1 METTRL
7 FKIVSIINLPWGQV
21 RSNTKFGLDRFSRF
35 DVYCIQTNGHPDK
48 QSIHIDIYYF
58 AVTQYSRN
66 YSDLNETESTLAS
79 TPTTI
84 VQSTITLESTQ
95 TTASIRTTPSRSTT
109 GRTTTSRTTTRRTTT
124 GRSSTRSTT
133 TSQTTTR
140 RTTTGRTTTSRT
152 TTRRT
157 TSTTS
162 ETTSTK
168 RTTRT
173 TRSTTERPQSSD
185 VPNLKHI
192 ASLLGNQG
200 IFGVDGPIN
209 SLDSPINRLDRPINR
224 LDIPI
229 NRLNMESFYPTNDE
243 INSNL
248 FELKNDHGTPHNGP
262 VIVSESY
269 TIICTQKGW
278 VEKTGNQVA
287 LIDIYDLK
295 LKCLGNK

>member
-1 METTRL
+1 M
-7 FKIVSIINLPWGQV
+7 SIINLPWGHV
-21 RSNTKFGLDRFSRF
+21 RSNTKFGPDRFSRF

-48 QSIHIDIYYF
+48 QSIHRDIYYF
-58 AVTQYSRN
+58 SATQYYRN
-66 YSDLNETESTLAS
+66 YSDLNETESTSAS
-79 TPTTI
+79 TPSTI

-124 GRSSTRSTT
+124 GRSTTRSTT

-209 SLDSPINRLDRPINR
+209 SLDSPINRL
-224 LDIPI
+224 
-229 NRLNMESFYPTNDE
+229 NMESFYPTNDE
-243 INSNL
+243 INSNRL
-248 FELKNDHGTPHNGP
+248 ELKNDHGSPHNGP

-278 VEKTGNQVA
+278 VEKTGNQVT

>member
-1 METTRL
+1 M
-7 FKIVSIINLPWGQV
+7 SIINLPWGHV
-21 RSNTKFGLDRFSRF
+21 RSNTKFGPDRFSRF

-48 QSIHIDIYYF
+48 QSIHRDIYYF
-58 AVTQYSRN
+58 SATQYYRN
-66 YSDLNETESTLAS
+66 YSDLNETESTSAS

-124 GRSSTRSTT
+124 GRSTTRSTT

-140 RTTTGRTTTSRT
+140 RTTTGRTTNSRT
-152 TTRRT
+152 TTRQT

-209 SLDSPINRLDRPINR
+209 SLDSPINRL
-224 LDIPI
+224 
-229 NRLNMESFYPTNDE
+229 NMESFYPTNDE
-243 INSNL
+243 INSNRL
-248 FELKNDHGTPHNGP
+248 ELKNDHGTPHNGP

-278 VEKTGNQVA
+278 VEKTGNQVT

>member
-1 METTRL
+1 M
-7 FKIVSIINLPWGQV
+7 SIINLPWGHV
-21 RSNTKFGLDRFSRF
+21 RSNTKFGPDRFSRF

-48 QSIHIDIYYF
+48 QSIHRDIYYF
-58 AVTQYSRN
+58 SATQYYRN
-66 YSDLNETESTLAS
+66 YSDLNETESTSAS

-124 GRSSTRSTT
+124 GRSTTRSTT

-152 TTRRT
+152 TTRQT

-209 SLDSPINRLDRPINR
+209 SLDSPINRL
-224 LDIPI
+224 
-229 NRLNMESFYPTNDE
+229 NMESFYPTNDE
-243 INSNL
+243 INSNRL
-248 FELKNDHGTPHNGP
+248 ELKNDHGTPHNGP

-278 VEKTGNQVA
+278 VEKTGNQVT